1 MWTNSLNKRSFAI
14 TKRFDFN
21 ENGWWRNSNRLSLRD
36 ARVSLILRRRS
47 ERKYL
52 ITTEASKTRYPN
64 MVNRLLNIWNS
75 VGHGDT
81 MGRASSGPI
90 YPPSTIPITHTS
102 SIQHQEAKKTDTL
115 PLRKLAGTL
124 YASYPGYSRSKQRE
138 TATLYLSTIS
148 TYPSPGYVVYGKQ
161 YWIRTSRWTYCL
173 PTPYV
178 ASKQKGISCSWT
190 DFIFSH
196 HWPSSRRGF
205 VVRSNY
211 YQKTSLILKFRN
223 MALLA

>member
-21 ENGWWRNSNRLSLRD
+21 ENGWWQNSNRLSLRD

-64 MVNRLLNIWNS
+64 MVNRLLNIWNR

-124 YASYPGYSRSKQRE
+124 YASYHGYSRSKQRE
-138 TATLYLSTIS
+138 TATLYPEYHINLPQSRLCSIWETVLNPDIS
-148 TYPSPGYVVYGKQ
+148 VNLLFTHALRCKQ
-161 YWIRTSRWTYCL
+161 TERYQLLLDGLY
-173 PTPYV
+173 
-178 ASKQKGISCSWT
+178 
-190 DFIFSH
+190 IFA
-196 HWPSSRRGF
+196 P
-205 VVRSNY
+205 
-211 YQKTSLILKFRN
+211 L
-223 MALLA
+223 ALLA